1 MRVGRRHMSLLAMP
15 DAPFLVVS
23 DIHLGAV
30 PERTEHAFRH
40 FLRSEAARSSGL
52 LINGDLFDFWFEYR
66 SVIPRRHF
74 RVLAALADLVDSGVP
89 VWFVGGNHDAW
100 GGSFLEEEV
109 GITVLDGPIIMDLA
123 GRRALVA
130 HGDGVGEGDLGYRML
145 KAVIRHPLT
154 VGAFRLLH
162 PDLGARVAGR
172 VSTTHEK
179 AEPEDTSGLSRA
191 EPIRDWARE
200 QLRTD
205 PSLQLVVAGHSHI
218 PEIEEVEPGRFYVN
232 SGDWVSNRSYLV
244 LPPHNASP
252 ELRSW
257 STD

>member
-1 MRVGRRHMSLLAMP
+1 MP
-15 DAPFLVVS
+15 DAPFVVVS

-30 PERTEHAFRH
+30 PKPTERAFRD
-40 FLRSEAARSSGL
+40 FLQREASNASGL

-74 RVLAALADLVDSGVP
+74 RVLATLADLVESGVP
-89 VWFVGGNHDAW
+89 VWFMGGNHDAW

-109 GITVLDGPIIMDLA
+109 GITVLDRPTRMELA
-123 GRRALVA
+123 GRQALVA
-130 HGDGVGEGDLGYRML
+130 HGDGVGEGDLGYRVL
-145 KAVIRHPLT
+145 KSVIRHPLT

-162 PDLGARVAGR
+162 PDFGTRVAGR

-179 AEPEDTSGLSRA
+179 AEPGDTSGVSRA

-200 QLRTD
+200 QIRADST
-205 PSLQLVVAGHSHI
+205 LQLVVAGHSHI
-218 PEIEEVEPGRFYVN
+218 PEIEEVEPGRYYVN

-244 LPPHNASP
+244 LPPGDSAP

-257 STD
+257 PTD